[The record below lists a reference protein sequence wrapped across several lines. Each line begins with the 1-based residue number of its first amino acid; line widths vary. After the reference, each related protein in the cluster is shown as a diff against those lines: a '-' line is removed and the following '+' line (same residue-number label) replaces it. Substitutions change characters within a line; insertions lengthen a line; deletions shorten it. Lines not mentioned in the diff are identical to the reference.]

1 MGWLGLTQGGGN
13 FKIMGWFFCLFFFPK
28 DLRRKPLLSSK
39 NITDCLP
46 LSLSLFLSCRLYLL
60 IFPMRLWAE
69 DQEGMGGEGKKKFCQ
84 INPRPCWFQ
93 RAEENFHICQTV
105 AMIIKMQ
112 QKCCNIFFFLLL
124 SFNLNLMTAAAGLL
138 QILYYSIV
146 KTGRKSLHWFSAV
159 FQSST
164 ELGLFSQDQGYST
177 ATAFFPSSFLSFFLS
192 PSQPHF
198 LYLSSACKFFRI
210 CRLCLFV
217 GFGCVCSDRLPVDGA
232 PARTAA

>member
-1 MGWLGLTQGGGN
+1 
-13 FKIMGWFFCLFFFPK
+13 
-28 DLRRKPLLSSK
+28 
-39 NITDCLP
+39 
-46 LSLSLFLSCRLYLL
+46 
-60 IFPMRLWAE
+60 
-69 DQEGMGGEGKKKFCQ
+69 MGGERKKSFVRLTLVPAGSRELRRISTSAK
-84 INPRPCWFQ
+84 
-93 RAEENFHICQTV
+93 ICQTV

-112 QKCCNIFFFLLL
+112 QKCCNIFFFFLLL
-124 SFNLNLMTAAAGLL
+124 CFNLNLMTAAAGLL

-146 KTGRKSLHWFSAV
+146 KTARKSLPWFSAV
-159 FQSST
+159 FQTST

-177 ATAFFPSSFLSFFLS
+177 ATALFPSSFLSFFLS